1 MSDAG
6 GSVVG
11 AGRGRLQ
18 LRRRHHHDGDGDRGE
33 PPYSTTGRARRREA
47 THVILPAAD
56 PAAGAARAVS
66 RDPGPGLA
74 REGRGPEG
82 FLPRLSVAVPRGLAH
97 P

>member
-1 MSDAG
+1 MPVGQLWAQVAAACSC
-6 GSVVG
+6 G
-11 AGRGRLQ
+11 AGITTTATATVAS
-18 LRRRHHHDGDGDRGE
+18 